1 MKKVKGLI
9 IMLIIAG
16 LGISMAFSKPVS
28 AAQGIIDFHINISGG
43 KFDKNSLLTPSD
55 NKDLAQADEF
65 EDTDQS
71 VVYRCLKDRT
81 KSHIGRPPKMIGKA
95 GYLLYNQEWNTNGEQ
110 GGTLWQSFENK
121 TFNEIFGSNS
131 RNEAHLYLLW
141 RVNGNDRLTLTYD
154 SNSNGEVTNP
164 ADRSSKVAAET
175 FSNSDLPVLKRHGY
189 NFDAWYASNGNKVG
203 TSRRGD
209 SSIKITPVEA
219 DPTIYNGT
227 DENAHLIA
235 KKLPLTAKWQKKSG
249 NIKVEFWDSDGRT
262 LYSTLNNIDIWSQ
275 MTTTTVHP
283 EKAGYRLSGW
293 TTPDGDSIGLNDSR
307 TPASMD
313 INLSPGGTL
322 KLYAQWTMQAK
333 LTINYKDRD
342 LNDLGIPSRI
352 EMMDKGSVWTWD
364 NKYAPAVSEKV
375 QVAYRLN
382 SGNIFIEGKPST
394 LSMTQDTSLDI
405 IYGQDKVSSHGMS
418 GSDGKEDFDIERSW
432 EQEDGTPVNNQL
444 TSRIAPW
451 NTGENFDESYSYG
464 CSSSLFKGFSYLGY
478 YINHDKNSFHPGEN
492 PNLRINGRGQITY
505 VFHEITYDLK
515 IHYVD
520 FKGKSLT
527 PEGKIL
533 PKEIID
539 SQAYTIDQSKLD
551 NFNGKSPTGWYLGAP
566 KNTAPSLSELND
578 MNTAE
583 TFTDKGKNEI
593 EITIVYDDI
602 LNVTLPLS
610 MKFVVSNNATKA
622 ISSKNY
628 AITNNSTSSKLLLKL
643 DTKDDVKIDKNPAGI
658 HLISA
663 PKKGNSKTEEL
674 YLTLKSDLPGFGE
687 HSLAADKTVTGELTA
702 GQSMDLTFAGKYYG
716 DLPDEKSP
724 VKEFDGRLVWHFTSK
739 VK

>member
-1 MKKVKGLI
+1 
-9 IMLIIAG
+9 MLISAG
-16 LGISMAFSKPVS
+16 VGLSMAFSNPVS
-28 AAQGIIDFHINISGG
+28 AAPGVIDFHINLEGG
-43 KFDKNSLLTPSD
+43 KFDQNSLLTPSD
-55 NKDLAQADEF
+55 NKDLAQADGF
-65 EDTDQS
+65 ENTEHTI
-71 VVYRCLKDRT
+71 VYRCLKDRA
-81 KSHIGRPPKMIGKA
+81 KSHIGKPPKMIGKA

-110 GGTLWQSFENK
+110 GGTLWASFENK
-121 TFNEIFGSNS
+121 TFNEIFGTNS
-131 RNEAHLYLLW
+131 HNEAHLYLLW

-164 ADRSSKVAAET
+164 ADRSGKIAAET
-175 FSNSDLPVLKRHGY
+175 FSNSDLPILKRHGY
-189 NFDAWYASNGNKVG
+189 NFDAWYTSKGNKVG
-203 TSRRGD
+203 TSKKSD

-219 DPTIYNGT
+219 DPAIFNGT
-227 DENAHLIA
+227 DQNAQLIA
-235 KKLPLTAKWQKKSG
+235 TTLPLTAKWQKKSG

-275 MTTTTVHP
+275 ITAAAVNP
-283 EKAGYRLSGW
+283 VKAGYRLTGW
-293 TTPDGDSIGLNDSR
+293 KTPDGDSLGLNDSR

-322 KLYAQWTMQAK
+322 KLYAQWTAQSK
-333 LTINYKDRD
+333 LTVHYKDRD
-342 LNDLGIPSRI
+342 FNDLGLPNRI
-352 EMMDKGSVWTWD
+352 ELMDKGAVWTW
-364 NKYAPAVSEKV
+364 NNSYEQAVTEKV
-375 QVAYRLN
+375 LAAYRLN
-382 SGNIFIEGKPST
+382 GGNVVEGKPST
-394 LSMTQDTSLDI
+394 LSMTQDMDLDL
-405 IYGQDKVSSHGMS
+405 IYGQDKVSAHGAP

-432 EQEDGTPVNNQL
+432 EQEDGSPVSSQL
-444 TSRIAPW
+444 TPKIAPW
-451 NTGENFDESYSYG
+451 NTGENFDENYAYG
-464 CSSSLFKGFSYLGY
+464 CSSSQFKGFAYLGY
-478 YINHDKNSFHPGEN
+478 YINRDKNSFHPGEA

-505 VFHEITYDLK
+505 VFRKIIYDLK

-520 FKGKSLT
+520 FKGKPLT
-527 PEGKIL
+527 PESKIL

-539 SQAYTIDQSKLD
+539 SQAYIIDQSKLD
-551 NFNGKSPTGWYLGAP
+551 NFDGKAPTGWYLGAP

-578 MNTAE
+578 MNTAK
-583 TFTDKGKNEI
+583 TFTENGKTEV

-602 LNVTLPLS
+602 INVTLPLS

-643 DTKDDVKIDKNPAGI
+643 DTKDDVKIDKNTAGI

-724 VKEFDGRLVWHFTSK
+724 AKEFDGRLIWHFASK
-739 VK
+739 LK